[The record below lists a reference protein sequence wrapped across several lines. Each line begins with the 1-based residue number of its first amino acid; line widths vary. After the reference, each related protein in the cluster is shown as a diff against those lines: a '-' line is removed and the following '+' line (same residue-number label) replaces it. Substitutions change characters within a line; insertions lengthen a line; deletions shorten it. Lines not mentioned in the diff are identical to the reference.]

1 MFCVKKII
9 GIGLGI
15 LASIGV
21 IFGIHKRRTRKSKQM
36 DEVERDIQELN
47 QEISELNEEELE
59 KLIKEMTVFMS
70 YIDKT
75 MGLEDVMIN
84 ENDLEINRLNDKM
97 FYYGYVHGGPYGSVD
112 YMSTEEKNKAFRRIM
127 DILMNNAKTAK
138 IGP

>member
-1 MFCVKKII
+1 MFGVKKII

-21 IFGIHKRRTRKSKQM
+21 IFGIRKRRTRKNKQM
-36 DEVERDIQELN
+36 DEVERDIQEIN
-47 QEISELNEEELE
+47 REISELNEEELE
-59 KLIKEMTVFMS
+59 KLIKEMTAFMS

-75 MGLEDVMIN
+75 MGLEEVMID

-97 FYYGYVHGGPYGSVD
+97 FYYGYAHGGPYGSVD